1 MAGKSKLIITPI
13 TQAEAKIFIREHH
26 RHHLPS
32 VGSIFNIGCA
42 REGIIVGV
50 AMVGR
55 PVARGLDDGWTVEV
69 TRLCTDGTK
78 NACSKLY
85 AAARKIASAMGYKKI
100 VTYILESEQGT
111 SLKAAGWK
119 MEAKTFG
126 GSWDCRSRPR
136 VDKAPTQRK
145 FRWEIEL

>member
-1 MAGKSKLIITPI
+1 MAGKLKIVPI
-13 TQAEAKIFIREHH
+13 TQAEAKAFIKRYH
-26 RHHLPS
+26 RHHAPS
-32 VGSIFNIGCA
+32 IGSIFNIACA
-42 REGIIVGV
+42 FDGKIVGV

-78 NACSKLY
+78 NTCSKLY
-85 AAARKIASAMGYKKI
+85 AAARKISAAMGYKKI

-119 MEAKTFG
+119 MVARTFG
-126 GSWDCRSRPR
+126 GSWNCQSRPR
-136 VDKAPTQRK
+136 VDKAPTQKK
-145 FRWEIEL
+145 FRWEVEL